1 MNKWRD
7 RKARS
12 VLGAVAMVNALGLA
26 LAGCGTGGESEDRP
40 PSKGDSQGG
49 SASEGAAP
57 QPSAAE
63 GEVLAQIK
71 GGDVAVTVKS
81 AVRDSGGFL
90 TVSGD
95 VQNVGSGIWL
105 ASDWQ
110 SDERELKKNGGS
122 LAGATVVDTAAKKK
136 YLVLRDTTG
145 RCLCTKFEGGV
156 DEGKTVDWYAQ
167 FPAPPQESEKVELQI
182 GTMPPATIQISEG

>member
-7 RKARS
+7 RKVRS
-12 VLGAVAMVNALGLA
+12 VLGAVAVVNVLA
-26 LAGCGTGGESEDRP
+26 LAMAGCGTGGEGEDRSS
-40 PSKGDSQGG
+40 SKEDSRGS
-49 SASEGAAP
+49 SASEGEDP
-57 QPSAAE
+57 KPSATE
-63 GEVLAQIK
+63 GQVLAQIK

-95 VQNVGSGIWL
+95 VQNTGSGIWL

-122 LAGATVVDTAAKKK
+122 LAGATIVDTAAKKK

>member
-1 MNKWRD
+1 MEQWRG

-12 VLGAVAMVNALGLA
+12 VLGAVAAASVMAVA
-26 LAGCGTGGESEDRP
+26 LAGCGSGGEEDDRA
-40 PSKGDSQGG
+40 
-49 SASEGAAP
+49 SAKEAPRESATQDAP

-63 GEVLAQIK
+63 GQVLAQIK
-71 GGDVAVTVKS
+71 GSDVTVTVAS
-81 AVRDSGGFL
+81 AVRDRGGFL

-95 VQNVGSGIWL
+95 VQNTGSGIWI

-122 LAGATVVDTAAKKK
+122 LAGATIVDATVKKK

-156 DEGKTVDWYAQ
+156 DEGKTVEWYAQ
-167 FPAPPQESEKVELQI
+167 FPAPPEESKKVELQI
-182 GTMPPATIQISEG
+182 GTMPPATIEISEG

>member
-1 MNKWRD
+1 MSKWRD

-12 VLGAVAMVNALGLA
+12 VLGAVVVVNALA
-26 LAGCGTGGESEDRP
+26 FVLAGCGTGGEGDDRP
-40 PSKGDSQGG
+40 PAKGESQGG
-49 SASEGAAP
+49 STREEGAPRPSASEEQA
-57 QPSAAE
+57 
-63 GEVLAQIK
+63 LAQIK
-71 GGDVAVTVKS
+71 GGDVTVTVGS

-90 TVSGD
+90 TVSGS
-95 VQNVGSGIWL
+95 VQNTGSGIWV

-156 DEGKTVDWYAQ
+156 DEGKTVEWYAQ
-167 FPAPPQESEKVELQI
+167 FPAPPEESKQVELQI
-182 GTMPPATIQISEG
+182 GSMPPATIQISEG

>member
-1 MNKWRD
+1 MNKWLN

-12 VLGAVAMVNALGLA
+12 VLGGVAVINVLA
-26 LAGCGTGGESEDRP
+26 LTLVGCGTGGEGEDRS
-40 PSKGDSQGG
+40 PSKEDSKGS
-49 SASEGAAP
+49 SASEEAAP
-57 QPSAAE
+57 EPSGAD
-63 GEVLAQIK
+63 GQVLAQIK

-95 VQNVGSGIWL
+95 VQNTGSGIWL

-122 LAGATVVDTAAKKK
+122 LAGATIVDTAAKKK

-167 FPAPPQESEKVELQI
+167 FPAPPQGSEKVELQI

>member
-57 QPSAAE
+57 
-63 GEVLAQIK
+63 
-71 GGDVAVTVKS
+71 
-81 AVRDSGGFL
+81 
-90 TVSGD
+90 
-95 VQNVGSGIWL
+95 
-105 ASDWQ
+105 
-110 SDERELKKNGGS
+110 S
-122 LAGATVVDTAAKKK
+122 L
-136 YLVLRDTTG
+136 LPQRG
-145 RCLCTKFEGGV
+145 RCWRKSRAAMWL
-156 DEGKTVDWYAQ
+156 
-167 FPAPPQESEKVELQI
+167 
-182 GTMPPATIQISEG
+182 

>member
-7 RKARS
+7 RKVRS
-12 VLGAVAMVNALGLA
+12 VLGAVAVVNVLA
-26 LAGCGTGGESEDRP
+26 LAMVGCGTGGEGEDRS
-40 PSKGDSQGG
+40 PSKENSRGS
-49 SASEGAAP
+49 SASEGEDP
-57 QPSAAE
+57 KPSATE
-63 GEVLAQIK
+63 RQVLAQIK

-95 VQNVGSGIWL
+95 VQNTGSGIWL

-122 LAGATVVDTAAKKK
+122 LAGATIVDTAAKKK

-182 GTMPPATIQISEG
+182 GAMPPATIQISEG

>member
-1 MNKWRD
+1 MSKRRD

-12 VLGAVAMVNALGLA
+12 VLGVVAMANVLGLV
-26 LAGCGTGGESEDRP
+26 LTGCGNGGGGEDRP
-40 PSKGDSQGG
+40 PSEGESRGS
-49 SASEGAAP
+49 SASEGATP
-57 QPSAAE
+57 QPSATE
-63 GEVLAQIK
+63 GKVLAQIK

-81 AVRDSGGFL
+81 AVRDGGGFL

-95 VQNVGSGIWL
+95 VQNIGSGIWL

-122 LAGATVVDTAAKKK
+122 LAGATIVDTTAKKK

-156 DEGKTVDWYAQ
+156 DEGKTMDWYAQ